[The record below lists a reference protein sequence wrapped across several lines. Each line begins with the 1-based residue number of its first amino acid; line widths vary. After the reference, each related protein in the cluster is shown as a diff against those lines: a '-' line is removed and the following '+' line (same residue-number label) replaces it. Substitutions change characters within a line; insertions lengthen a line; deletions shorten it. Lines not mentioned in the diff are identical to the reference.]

1 MSNDLILR
9 FAIIGTDATTKEQSK
24 IATKA
29 LPVKAGEQICAVQEK
44 LRGIY
49 LKAVPSIAFHLTF
62 LSLNSSQSGKIED
75 LARQAKLEPDSAQC
89 LYLPPA
95 EGKRGV
101 WLQPEHTFAD
111 YMDGVSRP
119 IVS

>member
-44 LRGIY
+44 LRGIT
-49 LKAVPSIAFHLTF
+49 LKLCHRLPSIP

-75 LARQAKLEPDSAQC
+75 IARQAKLEPDSAQC

-101 WLQPEHTFAD
+101 WLQPERTFAD